1 PLPSASSS
9 PRQSKAAIVGLVYNE
24 MDLTSRI
31 LAGGGGAADRLKVQ
45 NALFRSDGQST
56 IPLVLF
62 GDGSKN
68 SYANVRSVLTNLG
81 IKTTTSSGH
90 QNHFHIYLK
99 PPSLQAIV
107 KPGGQNLLTNFEINE
122 QINAATGDQ
131 TMMLDMNLPIP
142 DDVLNP
148 PALIAKVKVKF
159 RDWGGVKA
167 SDEKGFKKVI
177 TSCTDVDGY
186 ADSLVIFDDVLAYLG
201 YKADPE
207 TGVWSPPLEDKDL
220 KFSVLQHPRHGTVG
234 YGLLNG
240 SSPETYGYLVR
251 ERKPDGTGAYQA
263 PDRVVYLVEVK
274 GQKFKVVIN
283 LLLGYSNDG
292 PGGEV
297 CVHHRFSLNEAPQG
311 DLKHWSASVSLS
323 GALADASGLFLEP
336 HALSVSS
343 VASSIQPVFSDLPGT
358 ALGLH
363 EGGSGWNARITLDSN
378 AAGHGWYVDA
388 TPWSVNDDYLPT
400 SDPNLWLAKPGSG
413 AEGKMDLLSVWLHE
427 LGHAAGL
434 DHTASGAGLMG
445 ATLLPGQRRRV
456 VGQR

>member
-1 PLPSASSS
+1 M
-9 PRQSKAAIVGLVYNE
+9 YNE

-251 ERKPDGTGAYQA
+251 ERKPDGTGAYQG

-388 TPWSVNDDYLPT
+388 TP
-400 SDPNLWLAKPGSG
+400 
-413 AEGKMDLLSVWLHE
+413 
-427 LGHAAGL
+427 
-434 DHTASGAGLMG
+434 
-445 ATLLPGQRRRV
+445 
-456 VGQR
+456 

>member
-1 PLPSASSS
+1 LPGWYNSQNDNSKGDPKKAPGIYSNVERYGTSWMFDLMRAREFAPQDLRPTRTIFGTNTTSRDARFNGATDGNHEYTPLGHASHD
-9 PRQSKAAIVGLVYNE
+9 VGLALDLGVKDLISDANQKRTDQNKQNIATVANPGWSLANAMAWAGSADISNAEEKPKGSKLPPSNNFQQDALRDFLSLYQATRE
-24 MDLTSRI
+24 DLTSRI

-251 ERKPDGTGAYQA
+251 ERKPDGTGAYQG

-297 CVHHRFSLNEAPQG
+297 CVH
-311 DLKHWSASVSLS
+311 
-323 GALADASGLFLEP
+323 
-336 HALSVSS
+336 
-343 VASSIQPVFSDLPGT
+343 
-358 ALGLH
+358 
-363 EGGSGWNARITLDSN
+363 
-378 AAGHGWYVDA
+378 
-388 TPWSVNDDYLPT
+388 
-400 SDPNLWLAKPGSG
+400 
-413 AEGKMDLLSVWLHE
+413 
-427 LGHAAGL
+427 
-434 DHTASGAGLMG
+434 
-445 ATLLPGQRRRV
+445 
-456 VGQR
+456 